1 MEYFDFSQ
9 EYGTVYLKKK
19 LQYHS
24 SSIIGELKF
33 LGQGVRVSNDDE
45 RLFVPYENIV
55 LIKLRTDSTIS
66 RIS

>member
-1 MEYFDFSQ
+1 MEYFNYGQ
-9 EYGTVYLKKK
+9 EHGTVYLKKK

-33 LGQGVRVSNDDE
+33 LGQGVRVSNDD
-45 RLFVPYENIV
+45 RRIFVPYENIV